1 MLFMAICNM
10 YWILSN
16 MWFDHNIVFLVT
28 LIIILSD
35 CGAGWGGD
43 GDCVLAWPGPAAGG
57 GDQAGA
63 AHEGGAAGGEDRDH
77 ELPTAMSN
85 VMRQA
90 WTDGVLEAQVSNI
103 RVMSDP
109 KKYFVWEVYFCQK
122 KYIFDPERSTNHT
135 KSSFSDKIIYELPH
149 FWPLILLKY
158 LLILHTM

>member
-1 MLFMAICNM
+1 MKWGICEIMLNQDAFMNMPPNVIHYDM

-16 MWFDHNIVFLVT
+16 MWFDHNVVFLVT
-28 LIIILSD
+28 LIMILSD

-57 GDQAGA
+57 GDRAGA
-63 AHEGGAAGGEDRDH
+63 AHGGGAAGGEDRDH

-103 RVMSDP
+103 KLREET
-109 KKYFVWEVYFCQK
+109 WEV
-122 KYIFDPERSTNHT
+122 
-135 KSSFSDKIIYELPH
+135 
-149 FWPLILLKY
+149 
-158 LLILHTM
+158 